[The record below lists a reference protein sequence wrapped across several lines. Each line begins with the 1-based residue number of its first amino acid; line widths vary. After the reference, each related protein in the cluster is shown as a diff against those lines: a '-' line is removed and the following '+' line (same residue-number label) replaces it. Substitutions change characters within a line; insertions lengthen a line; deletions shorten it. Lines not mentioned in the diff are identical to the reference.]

1 MKKAQRSSWIG
12 CLCSKEDQNH
22 CGHQEEQQQQLMRGD
37 FSPLLI
43 RDISA
48 DLGSV
53 LGSPVHEKLV
63 HTGISPV
70 KSHKDDKG
78 PGASDTGGEDEGAG
92 TVWPG

>member
-1 MKKAQRSSWIG
+1 MKKVQWSPWIS

-22 CGHQEEQQQQLMRGD
+22 CGHQEEQQQQLMGD
-37 FSPLLI
+37 DLSLLLI

-53 LGSPVHEKLV
+53 LGSPVREQHV

-70 KSHKDDKG
+70 KSHKGDKG
-78 PGASDTGGEDEGAG
+78 PGASDMGGEDEGAG
-92 TVWPG
+92 TVQPG